1 MTFYDQARTWLV
13 PPVRVPRAGPAG
25 CGCRGEPMAWRP
37 LRFGRK
43 LTVPST
49 VEIKHQ
55 LLTLWLKDQ
64 VAKETAEAAAND
76 VGPAAASRRRDAIG

>member
-1 MTFYDQARTWLV
+1 MRL
-13 PPVRVPRAGPAG
+13 
-25 CGCRGEPMAWRP
+25 

-55 LLTLWLKDQ
+55 LLMLWLKDQ
-64 VAKETAEAAAND
+64 VAKETAEAVANEGGLA
-76 VGPAAASRRRDAIG
+76 VAPHRRDATS

>member
-1 MTFYDQARTWLV
+1 MV
-13 PPVRVPRAGPAG
+13 
-25 CGCRGEPMAWRP
+25 RP

-55 LLTLWLKDQ
+55 LLMLWLKDQ
-64 VAKETAEAAAND
+64 MAKEAAEAAVND
-76 VGPAAASRRRDAIG
+76 IGSATASRRRDAIR

>member
-1 MTFYDQARTWLV
+1 M
-13 PPVRVPRAGPAG
+13 VR
-25 CGCRGEPMAWRP
+25 

-55 LLTLWLKDQ
+55 LLMLWLKDQ
-64 VAKETAEAAAND
+64 AAKEAVEAVAD
-76 VGPAAASRRRDAIG
+76 DGGLAAASHGRDATG